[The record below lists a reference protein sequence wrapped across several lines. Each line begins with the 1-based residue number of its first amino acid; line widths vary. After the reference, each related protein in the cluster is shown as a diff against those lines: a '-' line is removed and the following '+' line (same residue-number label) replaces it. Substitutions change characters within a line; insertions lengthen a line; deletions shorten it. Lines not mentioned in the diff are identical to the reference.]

1 MLADRLA
8 ALFRRR
14 SEASAA
20 ALDLLRKGGARKPIT
35 DALGAA
41 GSPPAVA
48 ALGRLAR
55 DQNMSTALRR
65 DALTALILTQHP
77 NADAMQIPVA
87 LLDDSDAQVRSTAR
101 FISGAL
107 SRSGRAELPTEAEA
121 IDAALIR
128 RYRKARDTED
138 VIELLGGLGNSVG
151 PQAVAVI
158 KEALRDDRETVRAA
172 AARALRLA
180 PGPDVDGL
188 LAAAITSDSHPAVR
202 ADAIFAAGFRRPL
215 SPQIGEA
222 LLHVAR
228 EDPIGYVRSNAVTLL
243 RRNAGVVPG
252 IAETLVWI
260 ADHDSKPAI
269 RRLAREGLA
278 SLTDRR

>member
-1 MLADRLA
+1 L
-8 ALFRRR
+8 
-14 SEASAA
+14 
-20 ALDLLRKGGARKPIT
+20 
-35 DALGAA
+35 
-41 GSPPAVA
+41 
-48 ALGRLAR
+48 
-55 DQNMSTALRR
+55 
-65 DALTALILTQHP
+65 
-77 NADAMQIPVA
+77 
-87 LLDDSDAQVRSTAR
+87 
-101 FISGAL
+101 ISGAVA
-107 SRSGRAELPTEAEA
+107 RAGRVAWPGEAEA
-121 IDAALIR
+121 VDAALVT

-138 VIELLGGLGNSVG
+138 MIELLGGLGNSVG
-151 PQAVAVI
+151 PQAVKVI
-158 KEALRDDRETVRAA
+158 KEALGDDRESVRAA

-222 LLHVAR
+222 LLRVAW

-269 RRLAREGLA
+269 RRLAREALA
-278 SLTDRR
+278 SFTDRR